1 MVEVVVLVVLVVVV
15 LVVVLVVV
23 AAALGEETEMLVTRD
38 LNLTH
43 SQYMPLTHSST
54 HS

>member
-1 MVEVVVLVVLVVVV
+1 VVEVVVQVVVLVVVV
-15 LVVVLVVV
+15 LLVVV
-23 AAALGEETEMLVTRD
+23 PAALGEETEMLVTRD